1 MFAYYVDLAW
11 RSLKRNKV
19 LTSLMVLAIGLGI
32 GASMT
37 MLTVLHVMT
46 ANPIPGKSA
55 KLFYPQVD
63 PQPVKDYAKDRDPP
77 DQWTWP
83 DAMNLLR
90 AGKGVHQAAMS
101 GGWLTV
107 IPSSNPAHAFHTH
120 GRYTTPDFFAMFD
133 VPFIAGTG
141 WTKADGNKR
150 ARDAVISRHL
160 ADKLYGTPHA
170 LGKTLRLGKYD
181 FRVVG
186 VIDDW
191 NPVPH
196 FYDLSLGNYVHSEQV
211 FLPLHTAM
219 DLKMATLGNFSCWTG
234 FPSGV
239 EGLMHSDG
247 CAWMQYWVELDTPE
261 QVAAYRQYLVHYSRQ
276 QKQLGRFERSPNIRL
291 RNVMQWLSYNKV
303 VPGSVQ
309 LQSLLALG
317 FLLVCLVNTVA
328 MLLVKFLRRGG
339 ELSVRRAM
347 GAGKRSVFAQ
357 MLVEAGLIG
366 LASGVVGLGLAAFG
380 LWVVRQQPV
389 PYADSAHLDPLMLA
403 GTFVLALVATLFA
416 ALFPAWRA
424 CRLAPA
430 RLLKT
435 Q

>member
-1 MFAYYVDLAW
+1 
-11 RSLKRNKV
+11 
-19 LTSLMVLAIGLGI
+19 
-32 GASMT
+32 MT
-37 MLTVLHVMT
+37 
-46 ANPIPGKSA
+46 
-55 KLFYPQVD
+55 
-63 PQPVKDYAKDRDPP
+63 
-77 DQWTWP
+77 
-83 DAMNLLR
+83 
-90 AGKGVHQAAMS
+90 

-107 IPSSNPAHAFHTH
+107 LPPSGPAHAFHVH
-120 GRYTTPDFFAMFD
+120 GRYTTADFFAMFD
-133 VPFIAGTG
+133 VPFVAGTG
-141 WTKADGNKR
+141 WTKAGGEKR
-150 ARDAVISRHL
+150 AREAVITRHL
-160 ADKLYGTPHA
+160 AEKIYGTPHA

-181 FRVVG
+181 FRVIG
-186 VIDDW
+186 VIDNW

-196 FYDLSLGNYVHSEQV
+196 FFDLSVSAYAAPEQI

-219 DLKMATLGNFSCWTG
+219 DLKMSTLGNLSCWAG
-234 FPSGV
+234 FPSGP
-239 EGLMHSDG
+239 GSLKNSDG
-247 CAWMQYWVELDTPE
+247 CAWMQYWVELDTSA
-261 QVAAYRQYLVHYSRQ
+261 QVTAYRQYLVHYSQQ
-276 QKQLGRFERSPNIRL
+276 QKQLGRFERPPNVRL
-291 RNVMQWLSYNKV
+291 RNVMQWLDYNHV

-347 GAGKRSVFAQ
+347 GAGKSSVFAQ

-366 LASGVVGLGLAAFG
+366 LASGVVGLALAVFG

-389 PYADSAHLDPLMLA
+389 PYAALAHLDASMLA
-403 GTFVLALVATLFA
+403 GTFALAILATLLA